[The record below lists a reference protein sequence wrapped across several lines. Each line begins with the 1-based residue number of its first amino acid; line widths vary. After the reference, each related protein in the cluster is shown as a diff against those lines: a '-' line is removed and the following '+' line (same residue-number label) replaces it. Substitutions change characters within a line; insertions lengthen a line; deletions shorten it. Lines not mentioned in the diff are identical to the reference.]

1 MRTSAFA
8 AGPGRGYGKLNF
20 LLRNSVRPGSQ
31 ISQISSKRAR
41 SGREV
46 FGCGK
51 DRYWRLRGCRMRAW
65 NPYWMSAHLRIV
77 GPRTEGSDMKK
88 GILIRVVLGIAA
100 MFALAWLPQVALAQ
114 HGGGH
119 GGGGGFHGGGGG

>member
-1 MRTSAFA
+1 MTLAETNSKGAQEPSRKCGLQHFA

-46 FGCGK
+46 FSCGK

-88 GILIRVVLGIAA
+88 
-100 MFALAWLPQVALAQ
+100 
-114 HGGGH
+114 
-119 GGGGGFHGGGGG
+119 